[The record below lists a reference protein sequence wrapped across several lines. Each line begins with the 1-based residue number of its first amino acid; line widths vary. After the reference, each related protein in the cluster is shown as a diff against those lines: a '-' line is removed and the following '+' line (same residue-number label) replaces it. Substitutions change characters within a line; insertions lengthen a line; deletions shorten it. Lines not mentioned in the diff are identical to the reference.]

1 MGFILG
7 AIKIIFVL
15 GFLVFIHEGGHF
27 LVARACKVKVK
38 EFSIGFGPIIF
49 SKKGEFTK
57 YSLRLIPFG
66 GFVDM
71 VGEAERK
78 DEEGSFS
85 NASVWKRILIVAAGA
100 IVNIVFALILFFI
113 LMLIIK
119 YNFGE
124 ALNQTGEFLI
134 SVFESLIELFK
145 GNVSINDM
153 AGPIGISEIIVKTDT
168 IYNFIYLISLIS
180 ISLGVTNLLPIP
192 ALDGGRIILLL
203 IEAIRKK
210 PLKEEIE
217 TNIQMIGFLLIITL
231 AVIISFNDI
240 IRIF

>member
-1 MGFILG
+1 MSFILG
-7 AIKIIFVL
+7 ALKIVFVL

-27 LVARACKVKVK
+27 LVARACKVNVK
-38 EFSIGFGPIIF
+38 EFSIGFGPTIF
-49 SKKGEFTK
+49 SKKGNFTK
-57 YSLRLIPFG
+57 YSIRLIPFG

-85 NASVWKRILIVAAGA
+85 KASVWNRILIVAAGA
-100 IVNIVFALILFFI
+100 IVNIIFALILFFI
-113 LMLIIK
+113 LALITK
-119 YNFGE
+119 NNFSE
-124 ALNQTGEFLI
+124 ALNKTGRFFV
-134 SVFESLIELFK
+134 SVIESLVELFR
-145 GNVSINDM
+145 GNVSLNQM

-192 ALDGGRIILLL
+192 ALDGGRILILIL
-203 IEAIRKK
+203 EAIRRK

-217 TNIQMIGFLLIITL
+217 TKIQMMGFLLIITL
-231 AVIISFNDI
+231 AIIISFNDI

>member
-7 AIKIIFVL
+7 TIKIIFVL

-27 LVARACKVKVK
+27 LVARACEVKVK
-38 EFSIGFGPIIF
+38 EFAIGFGPIIF
-49 SKKGEFTK
+49 SRKGEFTK
-57 YSLRLIPFG
+57 YSVRLIPFG

-71 VGEAERK
+71 VGENERK

-85 NASVWKRILIVAAGA
+85 NALVWKRILIVAAGA
-100 IVNIVFALILFFI
+100 IVNIVFALIVFFLLI
-113 LMLIIK
+113 LITK
-119 YNFGE
+119 NNFSE
-124 ALNQTGEFLI
+124 ALNQTGRFFI
-134 SVFESLIELFK
+134 SVIESLIELFK
-145 GNVSINDM
+145 GNVSLNEM

-168 IYNFIYLISLIS
+168 VYNFIYLISLIS

-192 ALDGGRIILLL
+192 ALDGGRIFLLI

-210 PLKEEIE
+210 PLKEDFE
-217 TNIQMIGFLLIITL
+217 NKIQMIGFLLIITL
-231 AVIISFNDI
+231 AIIISFNDI